1 MIWIAVA
8 VFVILL
14 FPCIESADDVLL
26 GFGVAVCISLMVFL
40 ACFTGGILWINDDK
54 VEVVGVQN
62 IEIVSLNEVQPKI
75 YDEEQYVVF
84 DGHQYIFY
92 ISTNGF
98 LEKQTFDVE
107 DIEAIKYS
115 TDDKAIMFVETL
127 QLKSDFARWFFLDG
141 TIEESRTTLIIPRD
155 SDVEYAMVEGD
166 IM

>member
-14 FPCIESADDVLL
+14 FPCIEGSDDVII
-26 GFGVAVCISLMVFL
+26 GFGTAICAGLLVLLI
-40 ACFTGGILWINDDK
+40 CFTGSILWFDNDK
-54 VEVVGVQN
+54 VEVIGTQN
-62 IEIVSLNEVQPKI
+62 VEIVSLNEVQPKI

-98 LEKQTFDVE
+98 LEKQIFDVE

-115 TDDKAIMFVETL
+115 TDDKAIMFVEKL

-141 TIEESRTTLIIPRD
+141 VVKESRTTLIIPKD
-155 SDVEYAMVEGD
+155 SDVEYVMAEGD